1 MKKRIP
7 LYALGVVAMALGITL
22 LNRSDLGT
30 TPLSSIPYV
39 LSKLLAGQDFFTF
52 GLLTLLFHS
61 ACILLQVAV
70 CRRVT
75 VQMVLQ
81 FPLAIA
87 FSALLDLFMSWLVLP
102 APALWLRALLCAAG
116 IALSALGI
124 VLIVRAGLMLPA
136 PDALLHA
143 VSQRTGR
150 PLVQVKIVGDVTWV
164 TVAGAALPVA
174 PAVHGYGGAGAA
186 AGRLLW
192 RGAGHRRGHA
202 LRHVFHRPP
211 GRRVQKTALLCRAR
225 GVTRAP
231 APGGCKTSSRYN
243 RTGNRIWRPHC
254 GGVICRPAGRAGS
267 PCR

>member
-7 LYALGVVAMALGITL
+7 LYALGIVAMALGITL

-52 GLLTLLFHS
+52 GRLTLLFHS

-150 PLVQVKIVGDVTWV
+150 PLGQVKIVGDVTWV
-164 TVAGAALPVA
+164 TVAALLSLWHLLSTGTAGLGPLLA
-174 PAVHGYGGAGAA
+174 GCFGGELAIGVGTLCAMYFT
-186 AGRLLW
+186 GRLV
-192 RGAGHRRGHA
+192 GAFKKLPCFA
-202 LRHVFHRPP
+202 E
-211 GRRVQKTALLCRAR
+211 RA
-225 GVTRAP
+225 A
-231 APGGCKTSSRYN
+231 
-243 RTGNRIWRPHC
+243 
-254 GGVICRPAGRAGS
+254 
-267 PCR
+267 

>member
-7 LYALGVVAMALGITL
+7 LYALGIVAMALGITL

-52 GLLTLLFHS
+52 GRLTLLFHS
-61 ACILLQVAV
+61 ACILLQVGV

-87 FSALLDLFMSWLVLP
+87 FSALLDLFMSWIVLP

-143 VSQRTGR
+143 VSQRTGW
-150 PLVQVKIVGDVTWV
+150 PLGQVKIVGDVTWV
-164 TVAGAALPVA
+164 TVAALLSLWHLLSTGTA
-174 PAVHGYGGAGAA
+174 GLGWLLAGCFGGELAIGVGTLCAMYFT
-186 AGRLLW
+186 GRLV
-192 RGAGHRRGHA
+192 GAFKKLPCFA
-202 LRHVFHRPP
+202 E
-211 GRRVQKTALLCRAR
+211 RA
-225 GVTRAP
+225 A
-231 APGGCKTSSRYN
+231 
-243 RTGNRIWRPHC
+243 
-254 GGVICRPAGRAGS
+254 
-267 PCR
+267 